1 MRQRCDETGT
11 KWIICYSEDNRNSR
25 SCLLRRGDCRSRRN
39 NDIDLEPHE
48 LIGNRGVVLFAP
60 LRPAIFDSDCST
72 FDPAKLVQPLHKS
85 SDPRAPSRKSSCAEK
100 PDRPELRSLL
110 RECRERP
117 RHCAASRA
125 SDGKD
130 STALLRCGISIHL
143 MSGWGQIR
151 SSDDVRRT
159 TALTSQADPVGSGR
173 DV

>member
-25 SCLLRRGDCRSRRN
+25 SCLLRRGDCRSRRH
-39 NDIDLEPHE
+39 NDIHLEPHE
-48 LIGNRGVVLFAP
+48 LIGNRGVALFAP

-110 RECRERP
+110 REC
-117 RHCAASRA
+117 HA
-125 SDGKD
+125 
-130 STALLRCGISIHL
+130 TALLPVLPTERIAQHCCAAGFQFTL
-143 MSGWGQIR
+143 CRVG
-151 SSDDVRRT
+151 VRFGPQTMYAERP
-159 TALTSQADPVGSGR
+159 L
-173 DV
+173 